1 MRFRK
6 RITNTFW
13 LYPSYTE
20 LEVCNEQEMKRKWQY
35 SHVQAMLQSQR
46 DGWRFRV
53 WTWKKVTDLILFSA
67 DGVVSSVYF
76 FPSASTHILSI
87 RISAF
92 IGVSR
97 GVVVWDWSLE
107 DLYSQAWF
115 HHASTRWAEW
125 RKSVLDF
132 QPTRSVCPDYA
143 NDMPISFSSLTTAQ
157 QTGHLIWNPHSL

>member
-1 MRFRK
+1 M
-6 RITNTFW
+6 
-13 LYPSYTE
+13 S
-20 LEVCNEQEMKRKWQY
+20 RKWNANGSIVTYKQCY
-35 SHVQAMLQSQR
+35 SRSVMGGDFECERERKWLISFCSLPTVSFFQS
-46 DGWRFRV
+46 
-53 WTWKKVTDLILFSA
+53 I
-67 DGVVSSVYF
+67 F